1 VIHSVIGQNERWAQI
16 AALQPPPG
24 AQAAQATGS
33 GFSNLGTTAPD
44 PSVVNPISSGS
55 GSALSNDTNFL
66 LFFLNQGTAAANG
79 TANGAPS
86 GTPSG
91 TPSGIGSPTQTTGAP
106 DDTSQ
111 AGGATSLEA
120 QLLTDVGSYLS
131 TLTGGGGLAAS
142 SSSGAGTP
150 TATSTLAQDIDAI
163 TSAVGTVAFAS
174 AGGLAPGSNDGND
187 VGNTGSASAGPS
199 WRDGWDGERG
209 SGDAFRQQFGLAAY
223 SASDQAGQTNT
234 TASALQAITV

>member
-16 AALQPPPG
+16 AALPAPPG
-24 AQAAQATGS
+24 AQAAGS
-33 GFSNLGTTAPD
+33 AISNPGTTAPD

-66 LFFLNQGTAAANG
+66 LFFLNQGSAAAKG
-79 TANGAPS
+79 TTS
-86 GTPSG
+86 VT
-91 TPSGIGSPTQTTGAP
+91 GSPTQTTGAP

-131 TLTGGGGLAAS
+131 ALTGGGGSAGS
-142 SSSGAGTP
+142 SSSGVGTP

-174 AGGLAPGSNDGND
+174 AGGLAPSSDDGND
-187 VGNTGSASAGPS
+187 VSNTGSASAGPA
-199 WRDGWDGERG
+199 WRDGWDGGRG
-209 SGDAFRQQFGLAAY
+209 TGDAFRQQFGLAAY
-223 SASDQAGQTNT
+223 STSDQSGQTNT
-234 TASALQAITV
+234 TASALQAITA

>member
-1 VIHSVIGQNERWAQI
+1 VIHSVIGPNERWAQS

-24 AQAAQATGS
+24 AQAAQAAGS
-33 GFSNLGTTAPD
+33 AISNPGTTAPD
-44 PSVVNPISSGS
+44 PSVINPISSGS

-66 LFFLNQGTAAANG
+66 LFFLNQGSAAANG
-79 TANGAPS
+79 SANGS
-86 GTPSG
+86 TNGT
-91 TPSGIGSPTQTTGAP
+91 GSPTQTTGAP

-131 TLTGGGGLAAS
+131 ALSGGGGSAGS

-150 TATSTLAQDIDAI
+150 TATSILAQDIDAI

-174 AGGLAPGSNDGND
+174 AGGLAPSSDDGND
-187 VGNTGSASAGPS
+187 VSNNGSTSAGPA
-199 WRDGWDGERG
+199 WRDGWDGGRG
-209 SGDAFRQQFGLAAY
+209 TGDAFRQQFGLAAY
-223 SASDQAGQTNT
+223 SASDQSGQTDT
-234 TASALQAITV
+234 TASALQAITA